1 MADDDAST
9 SLLSALPAP
18 LLPGA
23 LAAQVDAEAMRQEF
37 ETLAVEALQARLDRT
52 PLHIAVQNDETYPH
66 LAQFHRTLRD
76 ALFVELPQTVQ
87 DWVAKLLPNQ
97 EDATQE
103 INAAGNHGLEQVLV
117 QRAVAGR
124 QRDAS
129 DPRATQGALAEL
141 LLFESVRL
149 RLLVG
154 VWSNT
159 EYESLGGQPPEIDAI
174 AAAEVRTLLDHPDIQ
189 DPQLR
194 PTLVML
200 ASASLRLHHNHTER
214 ADALRNAGDDER
226 ETMRMQARLRAALR
240 ELRLQESV
248 LLENALASLLGEE
261 RVELA
266 DLQAARPLA
275 LAGMSRQAMD
285 QRVSRSRRALAGA
298 KEKWPRRKTPS
309 LFDLLARAQPFAGS
323 GLTPQLA

>member
-1 MADDDAST
+1 MPDDAS
-9 SLLSALPAP
+9 SLLAALPAP
-18 LLPGA
+18 LFGGA
-23 LAAQVDAEAMRQEF
+23 LSAEVDAEAMRHEF
-37 ETLAVEALQARLDRT
+37 EALAQDAMQAQLAKT
-52 PLHIAVQNDETYPH
+52 PLHLAVQDQENYPQ
-66 LAQFHRTLRD
+66 LAAFHRTLRD
-76 ALFVELPQTVQ
+76 ALFVELPEQVQ
-87 DWVAKLLPNQ
+87 EWVAQALPAQ
-97 EDATQE
+97 GGDANGGA
-103 INAAGNHGLEQVLV
+103 NAAEQVLV

-124 QRDAS
+124 DAQAPS
-129 DPRATQGALAEL
+129 QQVLQGALAEF

-154 VWSNT
+154 VWSDT
-159 EYESLGGQPPEIDAI
+159 EYESLGGDAPEIDAI
-174 AAAEVRTLLDHPDIQ
+174 AAAEVHTLLGHPEIQ

-200 ASASLRLHHNHTER
+200 ASASLRIHRKHKER
-214 ADALRNAGDDER
+214 AEALRSAGDDER
-226 ETMRMQARLRAALR
+226 ENMRMQARLRAALR

-248 LLENALASLLGEE
+248 LLENALASLLGQD

-266 DLQAARPLA
+266 ELQDSRPLA

-309 LFDLLARAQPFAGS
+309 LFDLLRRAQPFASS